1 MRALRTLCTIAGLLA
16 AGPGCGADPAD
27 ALAGACAARELPG
40 GSSSE
45 TGGSE
50 TGSGAEAPDEMA
62 AAGILFTVASGLN
75 ASASTADFT
84 LQGTTEHLYGF
95 AIRRLQIGGVDA
107 TSTGPNFSQ
116 WTVTLKLA
124 ALRSRPYDA
133 AGRVNLEVR
142 ATDACGSH
150 AGEPLALVLDVPT
163 FALAVAY
170 PQVDEVEEMAEGET
184 EYLPTDGKTA
194 AVLKISASDENAA
207 GMRIRVGAQPSDG
220 VVLDG
225 LFGDSV
231 TLAAVDGGAKAEVR
245 VRATKGGQYTLQ
257 ARSASALQSV
267 TLVVAG
273 PPTFVPMNLTV
284 VPGDVRE
291 VVVLSDGRLRECWAT
306 TSVAGLAVTLDGS
319 DLVKAPAM
327 SDADVHAWTVRIA
340 ADEMIDA
347 GGAATIACRDSYLQT
362 GTLEITVG
370 D

>member
-1 MRALRTLCTIAGLLA
+1 MRALRTLCTIAGMLA

-27 ALAGACAARELPG
+27 ALAGACAARELPV

-45 TGGSE
+45 TGSSE
-50 TGSGAEAPDEMA
+50 TGSSETSDELA
-62 AAGILFTVASGLN
+62 AAGILLSVASGLN

-124 ALRSRPYDA
+124 ALRTRPYDA

-150 AGEPLALVLDVPT
+150 AGEPLALALDVPT
-163 FALAVAY
+163 FTLAVAY
-170 PQVDEVEEMAEGET
+170 PDVDEDEKGA

-194 AVLKISASDENAA
+194 AVLTISATDENAA
-207 GMRIRVGAQPSDG
+207 GMRIRVGTQPSDG

-225 LFGDSV
+225 LFGESV

-245 VRATKGGQYTLQ
+245 VRATKDGQYTLQ
-257 ARSASALQSV
+257 ARSASALQSATV
-267 TLVVAG
+267 LVAG
-273 PPTFVPMNLTV
+273 PPTFVPADLSV
-284 VPGDVRE
+284 VAGDVRE
-291 VVVLSDGRLRECWAT
+291 VVVLSEGRLRECWAT
-306 TSVAGLAVTLDGS
+306 TSVAGLAVTLAGS
-319 DLVKAPAM
+319 DIVKAPAM

-340 ADEMIDA
+340 VDEMIDA
-347 GGAATIACRDSYLQT
+347 GGAASVTCRDSYLQT
-362 GTLEITVG
+362 GTLAITVEE
-370 D
+370 